1 MFVLMI
7 QDSDLIVLTSLLVRL
22 SHSVFSYTDTDLD
35 VRFLVFTP
43 RLTVIWLYYVN
54 GGIRRKCQVLSDPEM
69 SGHCEVLSDT
79 VISGHCHVLTD
90 PVMSS
95 QC

>member
-69 SGHCEVLSDT
+69 SGH
-79 VISGHCHVLTD
+79 
-90 PVMSS
+90 
-95 QC
+95 

>member
-1 MFVLMI
+1 MS
-7 QDSDLIVLTSLLVRL
+7 DSWFLRL
-22 SHSVFSYTDTDLD
+22 GHSGLSYTDTDLD
-35 VRFLVFTP
+35 VRFLVFMP
-43 RLTVIWLYYVN
+43 RLKVLWLYYVN

-69 SGHCEVLSDT
+69 SGHCEVLSDS
-79 VISGHCHVLTD
+79 VISSHFHILTD